1 MRGGNGGERGET
13 AWVKCGGY
21 SRREEKKR
29 LVVRENGRE
38 RKVRNQA
45 KMGEKRED
53 EGREIRS

>member
-13 AWVKCGGY
+13 AWVKSRGY